1 MRKKRKGID
10 KADAG
15 RMTDAA
21 LSKKLGRCQL
31 VEDISILL
39 GVVLLIGACISAFVL
54 RNVLRNVL
62 LLAAL
67 CFVGVGLILLVGM
80 PAQKK
85 KKALIQQQLGDFFR
99 MELNRVFG
107 PEPQTPALPID
118 SSALAAVGILS
129 VPWTECHA
137 EDFYEGLHNGLHFSA
152 ANVALRR
159 IKETGGAAR
168 DAMTG
173 IETLFSGIVVR
184 CMNICDPALDLIV
197 NDAFQERKGG
207 DPCLTDFAYFRRQ
220 FTARTADKQPA
231 DDQVTPELRE
241 LVQKLEAFANNHR
254 MGGLVCRGGTLTL
267 ALNTGYV
274 FAGIPSGLDVRN
286 IDAIRTWFTCSLD
299 VMGGLLDLLRESP
312 AFTAADGKAQA
323 DL

>member
-1 MRKKRKGID
+1 MRNKRRD
-10 KADAG
+10 FDTSDAG

-21 LSKKLGRCQL
+21 LSKKLGRYQL

-39 GVVLLIGACISAFVL
+39 GVVLLIAACISAFVL
-54 RNVLRNVL
+54 RNVLLITL
-62 LLAAL
+62 LCLI
-67 CFVGVGLILLVGM
+67 GVGLILLVGM

-99 MELNRVFG
+99 AELNRVFG

-129 VPWTECHA
+129 VPWTECRA
-137 EDFYEGLHNGLHFSA
+137 ENFREGIHNGLRFSA

-159 IKETGGAAR
+159 IKETGGAAC
-168 DAMTG
+168 DAMIG

-184 CMNICDPALDLIV
+184 CMDICDPALDLIV

-207 DPCLTDFAYFRRQ
+207 DPSLTDPDSFRRQ
-220 FTARTADKQPA
+220 FIVRTSDGHPA
-231 DDQVTPELRE
+231 DDQVTPQLRE
-241 LVQKLEAFANNHR
+241 LVQQLEVFVNNHR
-254 MGGLVCRGGTLTL
+254 MGSLICRNGTLTL

-286 IDAIRTWFTCSLD
+286 IDAIRKWFTRSLD
-299 VMGGLLDLLRESP
+299 VMGCLLDLLRESP
-312 AFTAADGKAQA
+312 ALTAADGKAPA

>member
-1 MRKKRKGID
+1 MRKKRKDID
-10 KADAG
+10 TANTG

-39 GVVLLIGACISAFVL
+39 GVVLLIGASISAF
-54 RNVLRNVL
+54 VLRNVL

-107 PEPQTPALPID
+107 PEPQTPELPID
-118 SSALAAVGILS
+118 QAALASIGILS
-129 VPWTECHA
+129 VPWTECHV
-137 EDFYEGLHNGLHFSA
+137 ENFYEGIHNGLHFSA

-168 DAMTG
+168 DA
-173 IETLFSGIVVR
+173 
-184 CMNICDPALDLIV
+184 
-197 NDAFQERKGG
+197 
-207 DPCLTDFAYFRRQ
+207 
-220 FTARTADKQPA
+220 
-231 DDQVTPELRE
+231 
-241 LVQKLEAFANNHR
+241 
-254 MGGLVCRGGTLTL
+254 
-267 ALNTGYV
+267 
-274 FAGIPSGLDVRN
+274 SGLPPEGSENAVQTVGYD
-286 IDAIRTWFTCSLD
+286 
-299 VMGGLLDLLRESP
+299 
-312 AFTAADGKAQA
+312 
-323 DL
+323 

>member
-1 MRKKRKGID
+1 MRKKRKDID
-10 KADAG
+10 TANTG

-39 GVVLLIGACISAFVL
+39 GVVLLIGASISAF
-54 RNVLRNVL
+54 VLRNVL

-85 KKALIQQQLGDFFR
+85 KNALIQQQLGDFFR

-107 PEPQTPALPID
+107 PEPQTPELPID
-118 SSALAAVGILS
+118 QAALASIGILS
-129 VPWTECHA
+129 VPWTECHV
-137 EDFYEGLHNGLHFSA
+137 ENFYEGIHNGLHFSA

-168 DAMTG
+168 DATTG

-184 CMNICDPALDLIV
+184 CRDICDPALDLII

-207 DPCLTDFAYFRRQ
+207 DPSLTDSSYFRRQ
-220 FTARTADKQPA
+220 FTARTADNQPA

-241 LVQKLEAFANNHR
+241 LIQKLEAFANNR
-254 MGGLVCRGGTLTL
+254 KMGGLVCYGGTLTL

-286 IDAIRTWFTCSLD
+286 IDAIRKWFTRSLD
-299 VMGGLLDLLRESP
+299 VMGGLLDLLHESP
-312 AFTAADGKAQA
+312 ALTAAGRKAQA